1 MHILLIHGALGDG
14 AQLAPLRAQL
24 SDSHDVHLL
33 ELEGHGRTPLNRDA
47 YDIDAFATNARD
59 FLSRNGIERAGIF
72 GYSMGGYVALTLAS
86 CHPDLVDRVA
96 TLGTK
101 LAGSPE
107 IAAREPSRLDAATI
121 RAKVPKFAALLEER
135 HAGAGG
141 WETVLDRT
149 ARLMTGLGAR
159 PTVDDAALAKITM
172 RARLMVGD
180 RDNVVTVDETI
191 AGARALAAGEAAV
204 LPGTPHPFEQVRTA
218 LLGALLRDFFA

>member
-14 AQLAPLRAQL
+14 TQLASLRAHL
-24 SDSHDVHLL
+24 SDTHDVHLL
-33 ELEGHGRTPLNRDA
+33 ELEGHGRTPLGRDA
-47 YDIDAFATNARD
+47 YDIDAFATNVRNV
-59 FLSRNGIERAGIF
+59 LSRNGIERAGIF

-86 CHPDLVDRVA
+86 RHPDLVDRVA

-101 LAGSPE
+101 LAWSPE
-107 IAAREPSRLDAATI
+107 VATRETGRLDAATI

-159 PTVDDAALAKITM
+159 PTLDDAAFSRITM
-172 RARLMVGD
+172 RTRLMVGD
-180 RDNVVTVDETI
+180 RDNVVTTEETI
-191 AGARALAAGEAAV
+191 AAARGLAAGEATV
-204 LPGTPHPFEQVRTA
+204 LPGTPHPFEQVRPP